1 VGAEWL
7 IEDLRAIERA
17 EFLNLSQDDHL
28 ITEAMNDGQSR
39 SASKP
44 TVSAIIVCYNEEENI
59 GRCLN
64 SLRWCDEIVV
74 VDSFS
79 TDRTVEICRQ
89 FSNIVIQRE
98 WAGYRDQKAFAH
110 SNVTKDWVL
119 MIDSDEEVTPE
130 LQKEILEQL
139 AAADSSC
146 SGFLLPRLVF
156 YLDRWWRRGGWYPD
170 YHIRLFR
177 RELATWGG
185 TEPHDKIIIDGPVRR
200 LGNPLHHFSY
210 QDIDDHIQRINRFT
224 SISSK
229 ELRSQGER
237 WRLTDALLRPAF
249 RFLKSY
255 FLKRGFMEGFAGFHV
270 AVTAAM
276 YVFLKYAKLWEL
288 EIKEKKEVGRK
299 RSQPPA

>member
-1 VGAEWL
+1 M
-7 IEDLRAIERA
+7 D
-17 EFLNLSQDDHL
+17 
-28 ITEAMNDGQSR
+28 DGQIS

-44 TVSAIIVCYNEEENI
+44 GVSAIVVCYNEEDNI
-59 GRCLN
+59 GRCLS

-89 FSNIVIQRE
+89 FTNIIIERE

-110 SNVTKDWVL
+110 SKATKDWVL

-130 LQKEILEQL
+130 LKNEILEQL
-139 AAADSSC
+139 AVTGTLC

-170 YHIRLFR
+170 YDIRLFR
-177 RELATWGG
+177 RDCATWGG
-185 TEPHDKIIIDGPVRR
+185 TDPHEKIIVDGPVRR
-200 LGNPLHHFSY
+200 LRNPLHHFSY
-210 QDIDDHIQRINRFT
+210 RNIDDHIQRINRFT
-224 SISSK
+224 TISSG
-229 ELRSQGER
+229 ELRTQGER
-237 WRLTDALLRPAF
+237 WRLSDALLRPAF
-249 RFLKSY
+249 RFFRSY
-255 FLKRGFMEGFAGFHV
+255 FLKRGFMEGFAGFYV

-288 EIKEKKEVGRK
+288 ELKEKKQVGRK
-299 RSQPPA
+299 RS